1 MIELKFTHDEANKY
15 AGYFATNEIDLT
27 MIPELTESVLRTIGI
42 EKTGQYAYLINYI
55 YKIRKKFALSCIR
68 ILRLQQ
74 KPPAP
79 TANPTPNVT
88 VPSVIVRN
96 IIYFNF
102 NVLYLLNIIR
112 LQLAIDIEM

>member
-55 YKIRKKFALSCIR
+55 LDQKKVCFKLYSNSSTSTKTSCPNS
-68 ILRLQQ
+68 
-74 KPPAP
+74 KPD
-79 TANPTPNVT
+79 TKCYCTICHCKEHNL
-88 VPSVIVRN
+88 
-96 IIYFNF
+96 F
-102 NVLYLLNIIR
+102 
-112 LQLAIDIEM
+112 